1 MGSAHV
7 LPPAVPH
14 RRWRAP
20 APAPALPTR
29 RALAA
34 RAAPRRRPAVVD
46 ERVHQGT
53 LARRPHGPRRVL
65 PFADALPLGLERAV
79 PRGGGPRAPARR
91 RPRAARR
98 SEEHTSELQSPCN
111 LVCRLPLEKKNMTGK
126 GRLSA

>member
-53 LARRPHGPRRVL
+53 LARRPHGPRGVL
-65 PFADALPLGLERAV
+65 PLADALPLGLERAL
-79 PRGGGPRAPARR
+79 PRRGGPRAPARG
-91 RPRAARR
+91 RPRAARATAEGR
-98 SEEHTSELQSPCN
+98 PCVRGPCRPLDREFPRRLGPDRALLQ
-111 LVCRLPLEKKNMTGK
+111 R
-126 GRLSA
+126 R